1 MSLLECVDSGGR
13 LTYSSDMPPAKRALK
28 FYQADVFTDEPFGGN
43 PVAVLPDASGLT
55 DEEIQQIAREMNL
68 SETVFVFPPTDPK
81 AAAKLRIF
89 TPKQEIPFAGH
100 PVLGTFYILASLK
113 RMPLTEP
120 ITHLYYE
127 CNIGVFPI
135 ELRVHKGQ
143 ILRVVMTQPK
153 PEFLGR
159 VDAPDS
165 AIQIAKALGIDRRA
179 IADAKFPIEVVSTGL
194 PVIIVPVRTLTAVRS
209 IVPDLSAITD
219 ICARNGANGIM
230 VFTTVTVDEF
240 STVHTR
246 MFAPPIGVPEDPA
259 TGSASGALG
268 AYLVQNGVVEVALTT
283 EIIAEQGYE
292 VDRPS
297 RIIIQVESDD
307 DVIQEVKV
315 GGEAVMV
322 IEGTITL

>member
-1 MSLLECVDSGGR
+1 MS
-13 LTYSSDMPPAKRALK
+13 PARRTLK

-43 PVAVLPDASGLT
+43 PVAVLPDAQGLT
-55 DEEIQQIAREMNL
+55 DEELQKIAREMNL
-68 SETVFVFPPTDPK
+68 SETVFVFPPMDAK
-81 AAAKLRIF
+81 ATAKVRIF
-89 TPKQEIPFAGH
+89 TSTQEIPFAGH
-100 PVLGTFYILASLK
+100 PILGTFYLLGKLK
-113 RMPLTEP
+113 QVPLQEP
-120 ITHLYYE
+120 ITSLFYE

-135 ELRVHKGQ
+135 ELRVHKGE

-153 PEFLGR
+153 PEFLGK
-159 VDAPDS
+159 VDSPDS
-165 AIQIAKALGIDRRA
+165 ILEIAKALGVDKRA
-179 IADAKFPIEVVSTGL
+179 IADTKFPVEVVSTGL

-209 IVPDLSAITD
+209 IVPNPTAITD
-219 ICARNGANGIM
+219 LCARLGANGIM

-246 MFAPPIGVPEDPA
+246 MFAPPVGILEDPA

-268 AYLVQNGVVEVALTT
+268 AYLVQNGVVEVAITT

-297 RIIIQVESDD
+297 RIIIQIESDD

-315 GGEAVMV
+315 GGEVVMV

>member
-1 MSLLECVDSGGR
+1 MSSPER
-13 LTYSSDMPPAKRALK
+13 TLK

-55 DEEIQQIAREMNL
+55 DEELQKIAREMNL
-68 SETVFVFPPTDPK
+68 SETVFVLPPTDPR
-81 AAAKLRIF
+81 AAAKVRIF

-100 PVLGTFYILASLK
+100 PILGTFFVLGKLK
-113 RMPLTEP
+113 QITLTEP
-120 ITHLYYE
+120 ITQLFYE

-135 ELRVHKGQ
+135 ELRVHKNV

-153 PEFLGR
+153 PEFLGK
-159 VDAPDS
+159 VDATDALP
-165 AIQIAKALGIDRRA
+165 AIANALGMDKRA
-179 IADAKFPIEVVSTGL
+179 IAEAKFPIEVVSTGL

-209 IVPDLSAITD
+209 IVPNPTAITEF
-219 ICARNGANGIM
+219 CRRHGANGIM

-246 MFAPPIGVPEDPA
+246 MFASPIGILEDPA

-283 EIIAEQGYE
+283 EIISEQGYE
-292 VDRPS
+292 MDRPS

-307 DVIQEVKV
+307 DMIQEVKV
-315 GGEAVMV
+315 GGEVVMV
-322 IEGTITL
+322 IEGTITI